1 MSTIICGL
9 YLLLPVIVCAAVT
22 VRSVIFGD
30 VV

>member
-9 YLLLPVIVCAAVT
+9 YLLLPAFICAAIT
-22 VRSVIFGD
+22 VRNVIFGD

>member
-9 YLLLPVIVCAAVT
+9 YLLLPAIVCAAIT
-22 VRSVIFGD
+22 VRNVIFGD

>member
-9 YLLLPVIVCAAVT
+9 YLLLPALICAAVT
-22 VRSVIFGD
+22 VRNMIFGD

>member
-9 YLLLPVIVCAAVT
+9 YLLLPAILCAAVS
-22 VRSVIFGD
+22 VRNAIFGD

>member
-9 YLLLPVIVCAAVT
+9 YLLLPAIICAAIT
-22 VRSVIFGD
+22 VRNVVFGD